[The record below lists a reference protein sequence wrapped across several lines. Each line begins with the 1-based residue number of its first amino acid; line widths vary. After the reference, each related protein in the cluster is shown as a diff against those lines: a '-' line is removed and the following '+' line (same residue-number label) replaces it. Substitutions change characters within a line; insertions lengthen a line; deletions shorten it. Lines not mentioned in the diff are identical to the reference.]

1 MSLDARKSW
10 TDTRKSLNFM
20 TRGSKL
26 LISLLGLESLGERF
40 TDGWL
45 TAPFPKP
52 DVVEDDPVSLILTS
66 VMCSRGGTRETE
78 MDYNCIEN

>member
-1 MSLDARKSW
+1 
-10 TDTRKSLNFM
+10 M

-26 LISLLGLESLGERF
+26 LISLPELESLDERF

-52 DVVEDDPVSLILTS
+52 GVVEDDPASLIPTS
-66 VMCSRGGTRETE
+66 AMCSRGGTRETE